1 MPIDRE
7 YIYLK
12 CLSCNLDVFKE
23 SLTFGSMKPT
33 YVEAPKN
40 NMAIVLGVAKSGD
53 NWFGLIYNEGMFIL
67 QRYFTEL

>member
-1 MPIDRE
+1 
-7 YIYLK
+7 
-12 CLSCNLDVFKE
+12 
-23 SLTFGSMKPT
+23 MKPT